1 MPRSHNLRPIVSR
14 ASPNAAQP
22 AAPVRIAADVPQV
35 LTIDVSE
42 QTVFDLSGE
51 AAPADFGQ
59 PAMPAAARG
68 RGPLAMPGNGEP
80 KAEPVPVWKAD
91 CRELWYGGRLVKK
104 FRQGAENQRAILD
117 AFQEENWKRTIDDPL
132 TGKGDMD
139 RKKRLENAV
148 QGLNA
153 LMRNPLLSFHVIN
166 AGEGVE
172 WRVRSNVLA
181 ET

>member
-1 MPRSHNLRPIVSR
+1 MPRSHKLRPIVSR
-14 ASPNAAQP
+14 ASRNAAQP
-22 AAPVRIAADVPQV
+22 AAPVRTAADVPQM

-59 PAMPAAARG
+59 PAMPAAAGG

-172 WRVRSNVLA
+172 WRVR
-181 ET
+181 T